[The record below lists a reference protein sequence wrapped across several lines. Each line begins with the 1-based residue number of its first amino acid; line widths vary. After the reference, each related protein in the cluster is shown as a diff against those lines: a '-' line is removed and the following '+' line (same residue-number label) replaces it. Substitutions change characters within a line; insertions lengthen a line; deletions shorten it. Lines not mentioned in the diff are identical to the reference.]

1 MPEGDPL
8 DVGYI
13 RWLSVEVGG
22 LPEMFAG
29 VNENFISTAVEGAL
43 VMAGESVDLN
53 ALQDTAAVNE
63 PNILPTD
70 QDVWRAVRVVLKKW
84 WCSFGYDYVL
94 GAIPMMLC
102 EATVNV

>member
-53 ALQDTAAVNE
+53 AL
-63 PNILPTD
+63 
-70 QDVWRAVRVVLKKW
+70 
-84 WCSFGYDYVL
+84 
-94 GAIPMMLC
+94 
-102 EATVNV
+102 